1 MIDIIVPVYNTPKK
15 DLLRCLDSIKNQT
28 YRDFNT
34 IIIDDG
40 SNETVRNILDDYC
53 KQNQRFTVKHISNGG
68 VSNARNIGL
77 ELSTSDYLTF
87 VDADDE
93 VLPSFLEEALKILE
107 DNNLDMIVGGYEE
120 IKDNE
125 VIRTRLCEQ
134 GLHIYEGK
142 DKDKYFDKLL
152 SGKLSKD
159 NKEIKDAPTGRI
171 YTRLYRRSAI
181 KILFNKNVKISE
193 DTLFVIDLMK
203 HLNRIG
209 VIDRIWYKYYAN
221 PYSIVHQEFKQEQL
235 NNLLAFLN
243 EIYLRM
249 LNESNPR
256 IKNAYRMRIFK
267 TCADIKTK
275 LLNIDRNIFNKELF
289 INSFKDLDL
298 SNYINIK
305 DHELAFY
312 NEAKAVA
319 KKHCTK
325 RIDSVLFDKQ

>member
-1 MIDIIVPVYNTPKK
+1 MIDIIIPVYNTPKQ
-15 DLLRCLDSIKNQT
+15 DLLRCLDSINNQT
-28 YRDFNT
+28 YQDYLVT
-34 IIIDDG
+34 IIDDG
-40 SNETVRNILDDYC
+40 SNETTANILDDYC
-53 KQNQRFTVKHISNGG
+53 HNHQRFTVKHIINGG
-68 VSNARNIGL
+68 VSNARNTGL
-77 ELSTSDYLTF
+77 ETTNNEYLAF

-93 VLPSFLEEALKILE
+93 VTPNFLEESLKLLI
-107 DNNLDMIVGGYEE
+107 DNNLDMIVGGYQE

-125 VIRTRLCEQ
+125 VKRTRLCAE
-134 GLHIYEGK
+134 GLHIYEGN
-142 DKDKYFDKLL
+142 DKEKYFDKLL
-152 SGKLSKD
+152 SGKLCTD

-171 YTRLYRRSAI
+171 YARLYRRS
-181 KILFNKNVKISE
+181 KVKERFNRNIKISE

-209 VIDRIWYKYYAN
+209 VVDRIWYKYYSN

-267 TCADIKTK
+267 TCADIKDR
-275 LLNIDRNIFNKELF
+275 LLNVDQDLFNKELF

-305 DHELAFY
+305 DHELSFY
-312 NEAKAVA
+312 NEVKDGS
-319 KKHCTK
+319 KKLVK
-325 RIDSVLFDKQ
+325 N